1 MVPLLTILSDTVGL
15 IGGWLISVLV
25 LKIPGGLYFQ
35 SSIDALTPSDLIGG
49 VIKPIVFG
57 YIIAMVGCYMGLQT
71 TGGTQ
76 GVGRSTTQSVVVCSV
91 IVLASDFVLT
101 KLFFAVL

>member
-1 MVPLLTILSDTVGL
+1 MLSDTVGL
-15 IGGWLISVLV
+15 FGGWLISILV

-35 SSIDALTPSDLIGG
+35 SSIDSLTASDIIGG
-49 VIKPIVFG
+49 LIKPIVFG

-76 GVGRSTTQSVVVCSV
+76 GVGRSTTQSVVVCS
-91 IVLASDFVLT
+91 ILILAANFVLT
-101 KLFFAVL
+101 KIFFAVL